1 MQASSYPYI
10 DFSVSTWERGL
21 LLRISG
27 VELKLLIYKCVKKHE
42 DLDEELAARK
52 LSPDKPATILPAPMF
67 KTPLQLVQATT
78 HYVVYGEE
86 LSRFKNKGLLLLLL
100 ATGHT
105 QINELV
111 ADLRRHYA
119 VSNDYFIVSL
129 GDEGFD
135 KTGCVVFQDYDLNLD
150 EESYSILAKNVSSL
164 LSLL

>member
-1 MQASSYPYI
+1 MQASSSSSV
-10 DFSVSTWERGL
+10 DFSASTGEGGF

-27 VELKLLIYKCVKKHE
+27 VELKLFIYKCVKKRG

-52 LSPDKPATILPAPMF
+52 LSPDKPATILPASML
-67 KTPLQLVQATT
+67 KTPLQLFQAAA
-78 HYVVYGEE
+78 HYVIYREE

-105 QINELV
+105 QINELI

-119 VSNDYFIVSL
+119 VSNDYFVISL

-135 KTGCVVFQDYDLNLD
+135 KTGCVGFKDYDLSLD
-150 EESYSILAKNVSSL
+150 EESYNILAKNVSSL